1 MNKKASPKYYI
12 YAESEGKNGRFVETT
27 YEEKKYVIEED
38 PLKTA
43 YLKTNPFLYNPKKA
57 QFPIFSIEDFL
68 IKVGKEEMAFGDA
81 IRNTEFSLP
90 KRRRIVKKAFRT
102 WNKSY
107 SIAKTATFSES
118 DKMVEVIGEVSGLKF
133 SWKLKLLLCCLFVVT
148 LFLNEINSYLWKS
161 FTLTGFGNYFQ
172 NVLMNMYSEN
182 VWLKIVGNLTVY
194 IILFTIFFSSIY
206 SLISK
211 DFSRNYR
218 LAQKYLDSSE
228 RSISRSYNK
237 RWKNARRYY
246 LKALRNSKRPYF
258 PPLDIEEIQ
267 EGELNIDVFKQICQV
282 LVERAYKYKKSKPV
296 LNVLRNVLMFISI
309 VGSGTILIFTVI
321 HMVLSIF

>member
-1 MNKKASPKYYI
+1 M
-12 YAESEGKNGRFVETT
+12 
-27 YEEKKYVIEED
+27 
-38 PLKTA
+38 
-43 YLKTNPFLYNPKKA
+43 
-57 QFPIFSIEDFL
+57 
-68 IKVGKEEMAFGDA
+68 
-81 IRNTEFSLP
+81 
-90 KRRRIVKKAFRT
+90 
-102 WNKSY
+102 
-107 SIAKTATFSES
+107 
-118 DKMVEVIGEVSGLKF
+118 
-133 SWKLKLLLCCLFVVT
+133 T